1 MALSHFFLNMALL
14 CFLEWE
20 TNGSEESWERPDFE
34 ILLSDRMAAQREDW
48 PIERLGILFIIPSGT
63 WPEVAVS
70 IQWVHVVSE
79 PPKGQ
84 KSTLL
89 RLQEYSL
96 SWTKQ
101 VL

>member
-1 MALSHFFLNMALL
+1 MALI

-34 ILLSDRMAAQREDW
+34 ILLSDCMAAQREAW
-48 PIERLGILFIIPSGT
+48 PIESLGILFIND
-63 WPEVAVS
+63 WNAARVAVS

-89 RLQEYSL
+89 KLQEYSL
-96 SWTKQ
+96 SWTNQ